1 MDKVTV
7 DREYEFNSMDKI
19 IEALKGDDYERKT
32 LCLKAIDSLCEDRI
46 D

>member
-1 MDKVTV
+1 MDKITV
-7 DREYEFNSMDKI
+7 DREIEFDSMDKI